1 MGQNSSPATGSLK
14 FPDVYGLYLKEDG
27 MIQSGETW
35 PCLNFFKMHLC
46 QCKKSRD
53 EIVILI
59 TMEGVDFPSELW
71 SYVVRGNMAAG
82 IGSTG
87 WVTS

>member
-1 MGQNSSPATGSLK
+1 MGKHGPVLT
-14 FPDVYGLYLKEDG
+14 
-27 MIQSGETW
+27 
-35 PCLNFFKMHLC
+35 FFKMRLC
-46 QCKKSRD
+46 QCKKIRD

-87 WVTS
+87 WVTT

>member
-1 MGQNSSPATGSLK
+1 MGKHGPVLT
-14 FPDVYGLYLKEDG
+14 
-27 MIQSGETW
+27 
-35 PCLNFFKMHLC
+35 FFKMCLC

-87 WVTS
+87 WVTT

>member
-1 MGQNSSPATGSLK
+1 MGKHGPVLT
-14 FPDVYGLYLKEDG
+14 
-27 MIQSGETW
+27 
-35 PCLNFFKMHLC
+35 FFKMRLC
-46 QCKKSRD
+46 QCKKRRD

-59 TMEGVDFPSELW
+59 TMEGVDFPNELW

>member
-1 MGQNSSPATGSLK
+1 MGKHGPVLT
-14 FPDVYGLYLKEDG
+14 
-27 MIQSGETW
+27 
-35 PCLNFFKMHLC
+35 FFKMRLC

-59 TMEGVDFPSELW
+59 TMEGVDFPNELW

-87 WVTS
+87 WVTT

>member
-1 MGQNSSPATGSLK
+1 MGKHGPVLTFLRCVSASA
-14 FPDVYGLYLKEDG
+14 
-27 MIQSGETW
+27 
-35 PCLNFFKMHLC
+35 
-46 QCKKSRD
+46 KKSRD